1 MAESLYLEMPARKK
15 SPAGGLFRRVRFV
28 LFLAVAFVLLA
39 ALWWWL
45 AGGRVDSVRAVL
57 DGMVYT
63 VSPEF
68 SARLEAL
75 SVREGD
81 SVTAGQPVGRMD
93 ADDYARHLR
102 EAGQEAAS
110 LRPPDMAEMAGRL
123 RQAQEA
129 ERAMVQ
135 RLAQGRHE
143 EEAKRRRREERV
155 TEHVRAQLNLRSLDS
170 RGGERAA
177 GKSRYA
183 AAQQAEAEARARMED
198 AKADFEQVSR
208 MRAAMDQELGRVRD
222 EVLRAKQLA
231 SRNRYVVPGSS
242 RTAAP
247 LPAQADGTLYAPVN
261 GRVLR
266 GSAAPGQVVQRGEPV
281 LLILPEGAD
290 AAQSFWVQA
299 YFPLAAGEAI
309 RAGQACEVRLM
320 SDGMRLNGTV
330 AEVLAPQPLPSGQVR
345 ELAQE
350 VAQGLTQKGRTEVSG
365 ATLFL
370 PVRIRLDAPPPAG
383 LLPGQSVD
391 CVVRTR
397 SILGFSGF

>member
-1 MAESLYLEMPARKK
+1 MAESLYLEMSARKK

-28 LFLAVAFVLLA
+28 LFLAVAFALLA

-93 ADDYARHLR
+93 AGDYARHLR

-129 ERAMVQ
+129 ERDMVQ
-135 RLAQGRHE
+135 RLAQARHE

-170 RGGERAA
+170 QGGERAA

-183 AAQQAEAEARARMED
+183 AAQRAEAETRARMED
-198 AKADFEQVSR
+198 VKADFEQVSR

-231 SRNRYVVPGSS
+231 SRNRYAAPGSS

-247 LPAQADGTLYAPVN
+247 LPVRADGTLYAPVN

-266 GSAAPGQVVQRGEPV
+266 GSAAPGQVVQGGEPV

-309 RAGQACEVRLM
+309 RAGQVCEVRLTP
-320 SDGMRLNGTV
+320 DGMRLSGTV
-330 AEVLAPQPLPSGQVR
+330 AEVLAPQPLPSGQ
-345 ELAQE
+345 AQE
-350 VAQGLTQKGRTEVSG
+350 MTRGLTQKGRTEVSG

>member
-1 MAESLYLEMPARKK
+1 
-15 SPAGGLFRRVRFV
+15 
-28 LFLAVAFVLLA
+28 
-39 ALWWWL
+39 
-45 AGGRVDSVRAVL
+45 
-57 DGMVYT
+57 
-63 VSPEF
+63 
-68 SARLEAL
+68 
-75 SVREGD
+75 
-81 SVTAGQPVGRMD
+81 MD
-93 ADDYARHLR
+93 AGDYARHLR

-129 ERAMVQ
+129 ERDMVQ
-135 RLAQGRHE
+135 RLAQARHE
-143 EEAKRRRREERV
+143 EEAKRRRREKRV

-170 RGGERAA
+170 QGGERAA

-183 AAQQAEAEARARMED
+183 AAQRAEAETRARMED

-231 SRNRYVVPGSS
+231 SRNRYAAPGSS

-247 LPAQADGTLYAPVN
+247 LPVRADGTLYAPVN

-266 GSAAPGQVVQRGEPV
+266 GSAAPGQVVQGGEPV

-309 RAGQACEVRLM
+309 RAGQVCEVRLTP
-320 SDGMRLNGTV
+320 DGMRLSGTV
-330 AEVLAPQPLPSGQVR
+330 AEVLAPQPLPSGQ
-345 ELAQE
+345 AQE
-350 VAQGLTQKGRTEVSG
+350 MTRGLTQKGRTEVSG